1 MDETGLLLLK
11 ILFCSIGL
19 GYLTYGRRQG
29 ALVPLIAGIALF
41 LVPFFIP
48 SLIPLLAACAVL
60 MALPFIIR
68 Y

>member
-1 MDETGLLLLK
+1 MEETGLLILK
-11 ILFCSIGL
+11 IVFCSIGL

-48 SLIPLLAACAVL
+48 TLFPLLGACAVL
-60 MALPFIIR
+60 MALPYFIR